1 MRKCSVEIINGFLSS
16 GKTTFLNGFLKKT
29 VKREEVVVIQCE
41 GGKEKIDLDIE
52 NKFNVNVKRFKSNE
66 ELTIERLIRII
77 KFYKPSRLVLESNG
91 ISDIT
96 KTLNLFNSIKLRAYF
111 RVTGIVTVVNSGTL
125 NSFLKNLPHLI
136 IPAIEASDLIILNYC
151 NTITGKSEEKYIKLL
166 EGMNNHAHIVATREK
181 RDLEE
186 KIQKVRIIS

>member
-52 NKFNVNVKRFKSNE
+52 NKLNVNVKRFKSNE

-151 NTITGKSEEKYIKLL
+151 DTITRKSEEKYIKLL
-166 EGMNNHAHIVATREK
+166 EGMNNHAHIVATKEK
-181 RDLEE
+181 TDLEE

>member
-1 MRKCSVEIINGFLSS
+1 M
-16 GKTTFLNGFLKKT
+16 
-29 VKREEVVVIQCE
+29 
-41 GGKEKIDLDIE
+41 
-52 NKFNVNVKRFKSNE
+52 
-66 ELTIERLIRII
+66 
-77 KFYKPSRLVLESNG
+77 LESNG

>member
-181 RDLEE
+181 KDLEE

>member
-16 GKTTFLNGFLKKT
+16 GKTTFLNGFLRKT

-41 GGKEKIDLDIE
+41 CGKEGIALDIE
-52 NKFNVNVKRFKSNE
+52 NKFNVSVKKFKSND
-66 ELTIERLIRII
+66 ELTVERLIRII
-77 KFYKPSRLVLESNG
+77 KFYKPSRLVIESNG
-91 ISDIT
+91 ISDIS
-96 KTLNLFNSIKLRAYF
+96 KILNLFNNIKLRAYF
-111 RVTGIVTVVNSGTL
+111 KVTGIVTIVNSGTL

-136 IPAIEASDLIILNYC
+136 IPTIEASDLVILNYC
-151 NTITGKSEEKYIKLL
+151 NAITKESEDKYIKLL
-166 EGMNNHAHIVATREK
+166 EGMNNHAHIVAAREK

>member
-52 NKFNVNVKRFKSNE
+52 NKLNVNVKRFKSNE

-151 NTITGKSEEKYIKLL
+151 NTITRKSEEKYIKLL
-166 EGMNNHAHIVATREK
+166 EGMNNHAHIVATKEK
-181 RDLEE
+181 TDLEE

>member
-166 EGMNNHAHIVATREK
+166 EGMNNHAHIVATRGKK
-181 RDLEE
+181 RFGRKDTEG
-186 KIQKVRIIS
+186 

>member
-151 NTITGKSEEKYIKLL
+151 NTITRKSEEKYIKLL

-181 RDLEE
+181 KDLEE

>member
-16 GKTTFLNGFLKKT
+16 GKTTFLNGFLRKT

-41 GGKEKIDLDIE
+41 CGKESIALDIE
-52 NKFNVNVKRFKSNE
+52 NKFNVSVKKFKSND
-66 ELTIERLIRII
+66 ELTVERLIRII
-77 KFYKPSRLVLESNG
+77 KFYKPSRLVIESNG
-91 ISDIT
+91 ISDMT
-96 KTLNLFNSIKLRAYF
+96 KMLNLFNNIKLRAYF
-111 RVTGIVTVVNSGTL
+111 KVTGIVTIVNSGTL

-136 IPAIEASDLIILNYC
+136 IPTIEASDLIILNYC
-151 NTITGKSEEKYIKLL
+151 NVITKKSEEKYIKLL
-166 EGMNNHAHIVATREK
+166 EGMNNHAHIVAAREK